1 MYLSNPTRAV
11 RFVQPT
17 PSQCLWRHSN
27 GRWCKFKK
35 PSGFGDLS
43 TVAATIQQIEGWAP
57 GTRSYRNN
65 NPGNLMYAGQTGAIG
80 QDAQGFAIFPDYQ
93 TGLTALDNQITLDAS
108 RGKTISEFTSIY
120 APASD
125 GNNPTSY
132 AAQIAAAAGL
142 SPSDSLS
149 AAIAGGSGGSSPDLS
164 TIGLPSFDLS
174 SIDFSDPVTIGVTLA
189 LGLGLA
195 WVVSK

>member
-1 MYLSNPTRAV
+1 MYVNYQSR
-11 RFVQPT
+11 RRRH
-17 PSQCLWRHSN
+17 PSL
-27 GRWCKFKK
+27 
-35 PSGFGDLS
+35 GDLA
-43 TVAATIQQIEGWAP
+43 TVASTIQQIEGWAP

-65 NPGNLMYAGQTGAIG
+65 NPGNLRYAGQPGAIG

-93 TGLTALDNQITLDAS
+93 SGLTALDNQITLDAS
-108 RGKTISEFTSIY
+108 RGQSISQFTNIY

-149 AAIAGGSGGSSPDLS
+149 AAIAGTSGSSSGVDLS
-164 TIGLPSFDLS
+164 SVLPSFDLS
-174 SIDFSDPVTIGVTLA
+174 SIDFSDPTTIAVTLA
-189 LGLGLA
+189 VGLGIVWALA
-195 WVVSK
+195 KT

>member
-1 MYLSNPTRAV
+1 
-11 RFVQPT
+11 
-17 PSQCLWRHSN
+17 
-27 GRWCKFKK
+27 
-35 PSGFGDLS
+35 
-43 TVAATIQQIEGWAP
+43 
-57 GTRSYRNN
+57 
-65 NPGNLMYAGQTGAIG
+65 MYAGQSGAIG

-108 RGKTISEFTSIY
+108 RGQSISQFTNIY

-149 AAIAGGSGGSSPDLS
+149 AAIGGTSDTSSGGVDLS
-164 TIGLPSFDLS
+164 SVLPSLDFS
-174 SIDFSDPVTIGVTLA
+174 SIDFSDPTTIAVTLGI
-189 LGLGLA
+189 GLGLA
-195 WVVSK
+195 WLVSK

>member
-1 MYLSNPTRAV
+1 MYV
-11 RFVQPT
+11 
-17 PSQCLWRHSN
+17 
-27 GRWCKFKK
+27 
-35 PSGFGDLS
+35 
-43 TVAATIQQIEGWAP
+43 
-57 GTRSYRNN
+57 
-65 NPGNLMYAGQTGAIG
+65 GQAGAIG

-108 RGKTISEFTSIY
+108 RGQSIAQFTSIY

-149 AAIAGGSGGSSPDLS
+149 AAIAGGSVPALTNPSDTSDSPFP
-164 TIGLPSFDLS
+164 TMDLS
-174 SIDFSDPVTIGVTLA
+174 SIDFTDPPTIAVTL
-189 LGLGLA
+189 GIGLA
-195 WVVSK
+195 IAWALNA